1 MTRLGV
7 AGIIGLLA
15 AMFTA
20 TGVQAAPSSGFT
32 GAWVGIDPVDGS
44 TQHLYVQGGA
54 NAQVQYVDDFGTT
67 CVHIGAPTTIFTA
80 VLTGTVSG
88 NELDAWFKAARC
100 GPKIVLSAANRFSWT
115 FLYDDHGTADPSD
128 DTIYGALNDGPTTW
142 QRA

>member
-1 MTRLGV
+1 MKRLSF
-7 AGIIGLLA
+7 AGMVGLLA
-15 AMFTA
+15 ATLTA

-54 NAQVQYVDDFGTT
+54 KTQILYVDEFGTT
-67 CVHIGAPTTIFTA
+67 CVDIGAPTTVFTA
-80 VLTGTVSG
+80 ILTGTVSG
-88 NELDAWFKAARC
+88 NELDAWFKVAKC
-100 GPKIVLSAANRFSWT
+100 GPKLVLPAAAFFSWT